1 MNEQAELMRETVKEF
16 ADKNLK
22 DLALKVEREGIPDII
37 KEKIIEQGFLGSTL
51 KSEFGGAGLDPL
63 SHRLILFELA
73 KVSPSVA
80 AYVFFH
86 NDIVL
91 KLLSDKGKKEQIK
104 AVIGGKDSYAISISR
119 LTDDSAEN
127 KDNEVLKRALNS
139 KSNRY
144 LDLSE
149 NGVVFSGT
157 GTAQKINDFKPLGLR
172 GMGVCDFRPSDR
184 EEVGKKE
191 DLESI
196 LVSSSGDISAIFL
209 GITEG
214 ALDKAIEYTK
224 VRKTFNE
231 PLKNYEP
238 VAFRIAEIKSELEM
252 LKFALFAEDCDE
264 IRLLM
269 LKDLSASLARKATKY
284 ALQFHGG
291 YGYLEDFGVEKYYR
305 DSVALNAIIY
315 RPIEDKKFLA
325 TKIYD
330 GKSGY
335 I

>member
-22 DLALKVEREGIPDII
+22 DLALKVERDGIPEII
-37 KEKIIEQGFLGSTL
+37 REKLIEQGFLGSNLNT
-51 KSEFGGAGLDPL
+51 EMGGAGLDPL
-63 SHRLILFELA
+63 SHRLMLFELA

-80 AYVFFH
+80 AYIFFH
-86 NDIVL
+86 NDLVL
-91 KLLSDKGKKEQIK
+91 RLLSDKGKKELIK
-104 AVIGGKDSYAISISR
+104 SVIDGHDSYAISISR
-119 LTDDSAEN
+119 LTDD
-127 KDNEVLKRALNS
+127 EVNDRGNGILKRAMNYR
-139 KSNRY
+139 SNRY
-144 LDLSE
+144 IDLADDDSVFTGS
-149 NGVVFSGT
+149 GVAEQVKG
-157 GTAQKINDFKPLGLR
+157 FKPLGMR
-172 GMGVCDFRPSDR
+172 GIGVCDFRPSNR
-184 EEVGKKE
+184 EEIGKKS
-191 DLESI
+191 DLETI
-196 LVSSSGDISAIFL
+196 LVHSSDDISAIFL
-209 GITEG
+209 GITDG

-238 VAFRIAEIKSELEM
+238 VAFRIAELKSELEI
-252 LKFALFAEDCDE
+252 LKFALFAEDADE
-264 IRLLM
+264 MRMLM

-315 RPIEDKKFLA
+315 RPVEDKRFLA